1 VKALFAFFQSHA
13 GDLLEQT
20 YQHLVLTVVALALS
34 ILVGLPIG
42 LWLTRRTRFKG
53 LVLGFAGVLQTIP
66 SLALLGF
73 LIPLTGIGA
82 APAIVAL
89 FLYALLPILRNTVT
103 GIEEVQGP
111 VKEAAVGMGMT
122 DVQVLRNVELPLAT
136 PSILA
141 GIRTA
146 TVVSVGVATLAALIG
161 GGGLGVYVFR
171 GISLAN
177 TTMILAGAVPA
188 AVLALSLDAVLGLLE
203 RRMKSLLVPV
213 VVVVVALALAAA
225 GHAFVRGRGSHS
237 GLRVGAPPEF
247 MERADGYP
255 GLAARYGMRADV
267 IEMDHGLMY
276 RAVVDRR
283 VDAVIGYSTDGEIA
297 AMHLRALDDDLHYFP
312 PYFVAALVRKPLL
325 EAHANLRAV
334 LDKVSG
340 RIDATSMARLN
351 ARAEHDGEAA
361 ESIAAAFL
369 RAEGFVLGPHRRG
382 APADIVIGSKIFA
395 EQYILAEIFADLVE
409 SYTPLRVDLKT
420 GLGGTNICFEALRR
434 GEIDLYPEYTG
445 TGLLAILDVPSEV
458 RTALVGDASRV
469 YDYVRREFDA
479 RFGLEWLPPLGF
491 SNRYAVVVTAETAD
505 RLGVRTTSEF
515 LARFRR

>member
-1 VKALFAFFQSHA
+1 VKALFTFFRSHA

-34 ILVGLPIG
+34 ILAGLPLG

-53 LVLGFAGVLQTIP
+53 VVLGLAGVLQTIP

-73 LIPLTGIGA
+73 LIPFTGIGA

-122 DVQVLRNVELPLAT
+122 DAQVLRNVELPLAT

-188 AVLALSLDAVLGLLE
+188 ALLALSLDAVLGLME

-213 VVVVVALALAAA
+213 VAVVVALALVAA
-225 GHAFVRGRGSHS
+225 GHAFIRHGSRS

-255 GLAARYGMRADV
+255 GLAARYDMRADV
-267 IEMDHGLMY
+267 VEMDHGLMY

-297 AMHLRALDDDLHYFP
+297 AMGLRALDDDLNYFP

-325 EAHANLRAV
+325 DAHANLRSV

-340 RIDATSMARLN
+340 RISATSMARLN
-351 ARAEHDGEAA
+351 ARAEHDGEPA

-369 RAEGFVLGPHRRG
+369 KGEGFVLGPHRRG

-395 EQYILAEIFADLVE
+395 EQYILAEMFADLVE

-445 TGLLAILDVPSEV
+445 TGLLAILDVPSDV
-458 RTALVGDASRV
+458 RNALVGDANRV
-469 YDYVRREFDA
+469 YDYVQREFDA
-479 RFGLEWLPPLGF
+479 RFALEWLTPLGF
-491 SNRYAVVVTAETAD
+491 SNRYAVVVTSEMAD
-505 RLGVRTTSEF
+505 GLGVKTTSEF
-515 LARFRR
+515 LARFGR